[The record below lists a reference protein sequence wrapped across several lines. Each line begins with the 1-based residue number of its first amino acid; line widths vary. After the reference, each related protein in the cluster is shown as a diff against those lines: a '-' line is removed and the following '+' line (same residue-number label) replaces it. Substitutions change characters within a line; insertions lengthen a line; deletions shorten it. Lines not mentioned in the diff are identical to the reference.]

1 MSPTHSSPPTF
12 GDSPRRV
19 ALITGAGQRIGRAL
33 ALGFAVGGW
42 DVGVHYHRSREQALI
57 VVEEIEVLG
66 GRAVA
71 LEADLADEAAVA
83 SLVPDLADAL
93 GTPSC
98 VINNASIFEEDGAL
112 DFCFD
117 TLSRLTRVNLAAPL
131 ALARALHAVTPDEA
145 IEDER
150 LRGVVINLLDQK
162 LYNLNPDFLSYTLT
176 KAALETATTMLAE
189 ALAPKL
195 RVVGLAPG
203 LTLQSFD
210 QRPEAIA
217 EAHRNTPLRAG
228 SRPSDLVDAALYLA
242 EARAVTGTTLLVD
255 GGEHLQPS
263 LRQSPDL

>member
-1 MSPTHSSPPTF
+1 MPLTLS
-12 GDSPRRV
+12 DSPHRV
-19 ALITGAGQRIGRAL
+19 ALITGAGRRIGRAL
-33 ALGFAVGGW
+33 ALGFAVRGW
-42 DVGVHYHRSREQALI
+42 DVGVHYHRSRDEALK
-57 VVEEIEVLG
+57 VVQEIEVLG
-66 GRAVA
+66 RRAIA
-71 LEADLADEAAVA
+71 LEADLGDEAAVA

-93 GTPSC
+93 GTPTC
-98 VINNASIFEEDGAL
+98 VINCASIFEEDSAL

-117 TLSRLTRVNLAAPL
+117 TLSHLTRVNVAAPL
-131 ALARALHAVTPDEA
+131 ALARALHAITPDEA
-145 IEDER
+145 IEDEC

-203 LTLQSFD
+203 LTLQAFD
-210 QRPEAIA
+210 QSPETFA

-228 SRPSDLVDAALYLA
+228 SKVSDLVEAALYLA

-263 LRQSPDL
+263 LRSARDL

>member
-1 MSPTHSSPPTF
+1 MPSTLSDP
-12 GDSPRRV
+12 PRRV
-19 ALITGAGQRIGRAL
+19 ALITGAGRRIGRAL
-33 ALGFAVGGW
+33 ALGFAAQGW
-42 DVGVHYHRSREQALI
+42 DVGVHYHRSRDEALK
-57 VVEEIEVLG
+57 VVREIEVLG
-66 GRAVA
+66 CRAIA

-93 GTPSC
+93 GTPNC
-98 VINNASIFEEDGAL
+98 VINNASVFEEDSAT
-112 DFCFD
+112 DFRFN
-117 TLSRLTRVNLAAPL
+117 LLERLTRVNVGAPL
-131 ALARALHAVTPDEA
+131 ALARALHAITPDAA

-176 KAALETATTMLAE
+176 KAALETATTLLAE

-203 LTLQSFD
+203 LTLQAFD
-210 QRPEAIA
+210 QSPEAFA
-217 EAHRNTPLRAG
+217 REHANTPLRAG
-228 SRPSDLVDAALYLA
+228 SRPSDLVEAALYLA

-263 LRQSPDL
+263 LRAGSARAPDL